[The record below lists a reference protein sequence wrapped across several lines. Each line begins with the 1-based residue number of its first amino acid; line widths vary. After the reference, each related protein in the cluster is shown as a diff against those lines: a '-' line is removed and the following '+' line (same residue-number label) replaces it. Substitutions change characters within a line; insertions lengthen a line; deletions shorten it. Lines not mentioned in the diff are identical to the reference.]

1 MILIS
6 GTQGE
11 PMSALSRAAVDNHK
25 HARIAAG
32 RHGHPEFAR
41 DSG

>member
-1 MILIS
+1 MIT

-25 HARIAAG
+25 FERSMRAT
-32 RHGHPEFAR
+32 PVF
-41 DSG
+41 